1 MTIYETLKKDMVDA
15 MKAKEKER
23 LTVIRMVKSAMDL
36 EHIDKKR
43 ELDDELAMDVL
54 TKEVKTRNESY
65 ETFKNAGRND
75 LAEGIGRE
83 LEILK
88 KYMPEALTEEEVR
101 QIIDD
106 ACKEV
111 NPESMK
117 DMGRVMK
124 IVTPKVK
131 GRFDLKQVSTMVR
144 ENIQK

>member
-43 ELDDELAMDVL
+43 DLDDELALDVL
-54 TKEVKTRNESY
+54 TREVKTRNESL
-65 ETFKNAGRND
+65 ETFKDAGRTD
-75 LAEGIGRE
+75 LADAIERE

-101 QIIDD
+101 KIIDD
-106 ACKEV
+106 ACDEV
-111 NPESMK
+111 KPESMK
-117 DMGRVMK
+117 DMGRVMG

-144 ENIQK
+144 EKIN

>member
-43 ELDDELAMDVL
+43 ALDDELAIDVL
-54 TKEVKTRNESY
+54 TREVKTRNESL
-65 ETFKNAGRND
+65 ETFKNAGRTD
-75 LAEGIGRE
+75 LAEGIKRE

-88 KYMPEALTEEEVR
+88 KYMPKALTEEEVR
-101 QIIDD
+101 KIIDD
-106 ACKEV
+106 ACAEV
-111 NPESMK
+111 KPESMK
-117 DMGRVMK
+117 DMGRVMG

-144 ENIQK
+144 ENIQN

>member
-15 MKAKEKER
+15 MKAKEKEK

-75 LAEGIGRE
+75 LAEGIERE

-124 IVTPKVK
+124 LVTPKVK

>member
-43 ELDDELAMDVL
+43 DLDDELAIDVL
-54 TKEVKTRNESY
+54 TREVKTRNESL
-65 ETFKNAGRND
+65 ETFESAGRTD
-75 LAEGIGRE
+75 LADAIKRE

-101 QIIDD
+101 KIIDD
-106 ACKEV
+106 ACAEV
-111 NPESMK
+111 KPESMK
-117 DMGRVMK
+117 DMGRVMG

-144 ENIQK
+144 EKIN

>member
-75 LAEGIGRE
+75 LAEGIERE

>member
-43 ELDDELAMDVL
+43 ALDDELAIDVL
-54 TKEVKTRNESY
+54 TREVKTRNESL
-65 ETFKNAGRND
+65 ETFEGRTD
-75 LAEGIGRE
+75 LAEGIKRE

-88 KYMPEALTEEEVR
+88 KYMPKALTEEEVR
-101 QIIDD
+101 KIIDD
-106 ACKEV
+106 ACAEV
-111 NPESMK
+111 KPESMK
-117 DMGRVMK
+117 DMGRVMG

-144 ENIQK
+144 ENIQN

>member
-43 ELDDELAMDVL
+43 DLDDELALDVL
-54 TKEVKTRNESY
+54 TREVKTRNESL
-65 ETFKNAGRND
+65 ETFESAGRTD
-75 LAEGIGRE
+75 LADAIKRE

-101 QIIDD
+101 KIIDD
-106 ACKEV
+106 ACAEV
-111 NPESMK
+111 KPESMK
-117 DMGRVMK
+117 DMGRVMG

-144 ENIQK
+144 EKIN

>member
-1 MTIYETLKKDMVDA
+1 MTIYETLKKDMVGA
-15 MKAKEKER
+15 MKAKEKEK

-43 ELDDELAMDVL
+43 DLDDELAMDVL

-75 LAEGIGRE
+75 LAEGIKRE

-124 IVTPKVK
+124 LVTPKVK

-144 ENIQK
+144 ENIQN

>member
-43 ELDDELAMDVL
+43 DLDDELALDVL
-54 TKEVKTRNESY
+54 TREVKTRNESL
-65 ETFKNAGRND
+65 ETFKNAGRTD
-75 LAEGIGRE
+75 LAEGIKRE

-101 QIIDD
+101 KIIDD
-106 ACKEV
+106 ACTEV
-111 NPESMK
+111 KPESMK
-117 DMGRVMK
+117 DMGRVMG